1 MTIKIKKLSYSED
14 LMEKYPK
21 TNFITEYK
29 DAFIGITEDQRSVY
43 DIILLRKILEKKHIP
58 EGFLPDLEIEQE
70 IHCCCMDEIDFLENL
85 WNEMY
90 QHNSPIL
97 SKNTLYSYSII
108 PKIKEGKWFELDLII
123 S

>member
-1 MTIKIKKLSYSED
+1 MIKVKKLKYSDE
-14 LMEKYPK
+14 LKKKFTE

-29 DAFIGITEDQRSVY
+29 DAFIGITENQRAVY
-43 DIILLRKILEKKHIP
+43 DIVLLREILEKNHIH
-58 EGFLPDLEIEQE
+58 EGFQPDINMRDEIYY
-70 IHCCCMDEIDFLENL
+70 CCMDEIDFLENL

-90 QHNSPIL
+90 QHNSPII

-123 S
+123 T

>member
-1 MTIKIKKLSYSED
+1 MIRVKKLRYSDE
-14 LMEKYPK
+14 LKKEFIE

-29 DAFIGITEDQRSVY
+29 DAFIGITEDQRPVY
-43 DIILLRKILEKKHIP
+43 DIVLLRKTLEKNHIK
-58 EGFLPDLEIEQE
+58 EGFLPDLEKEDE
-70 IHCCCMDEIDFLENL
+70 IYHCCMDEIDFLENL

-90 QHNSPIL
+90 QHNSPII